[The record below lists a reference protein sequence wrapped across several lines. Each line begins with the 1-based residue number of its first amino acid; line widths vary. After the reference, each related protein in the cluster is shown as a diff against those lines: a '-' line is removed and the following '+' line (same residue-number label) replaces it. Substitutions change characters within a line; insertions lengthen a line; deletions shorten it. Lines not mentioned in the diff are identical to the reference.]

1 MSKKR
6 IIGIVILA
14 LIGLGV
20 WYYSNTNKDIKK
32 GKEIIKIGAVLPLS
46 GEVASYGNDSKK
58 GIDLAISFANESQSK
73 YEFQVEYQDSKG
85 EPKTAVSALQ
95 KILSIQKPIAVIGE
109 NISSSTGAM
118 IPIADKNK
126 VLLISPSASASNLS
140 GLSKYFFRVFPSD
153 DSEGAFICK
162 TIANQHPN
170 GKVAIIYVNN
180 DYGVGLK
187 NVFEKEAT
195 NNSLNIVSSNGFIP
209 ENRDFKP
216 IIAKIKN
223 QTPDAIYIPSY
234 YEDGGNLVKQLREQ
248 GVKADI
254 YGSTT
259 HEDQKFIDI
268 AADAAEGF
276 QYPVSTG
283 YNENDKSKAVVD
295 FITRFEKENGVKP
308 GLVTALGYDCAQLI
322 ITGVNKKSASTEGIR
337 SYLLET
343 NNING
348 AAGTMNFDKDGNVHK
363 EIKLKVVYN
372 GEFKEKQV
380 R

>member
-1 MSKKR
+1 MSKKG
-6 IIGIVILA
+6 IIVIVILT
-14 LIGLGV
+14 LVGFSI
-20 WYYSNTNKDIKK
+20 WYLLRQNKEVEVE
-32 GKEIIKIGAVLPLS
+32 KEIVKIGAVLPLS
-46 GEVASYGNDSKK
+46 GEVASYGVDSKK
-58 GIDLAISFANESQSK
+58 GIDLAISLANQSQDK
-73 YEFQVEYQDSKG
+73 YEFKVEYQDSKG

-95 KILSIQKPIAVIGE
+95 KVLSIQKPIAIIGE

-187 NVFEKEAT
+187 NVFEKETA
-195 NNSLNIVSSNGFIP
+195 NNSLSVVSLNGFNT
-209 ENRDFKP
+209 ENRDFKA
-216 IIAKIKN
+216 IIAKVKIEM
-223 QTPDAIYIPSY
+223 PDAIYIPSY

-248 GVKADI
+248 GIKADI

-259 HEDQKFIDI
+259 HEDQKFIEI
-268 AADAAEGF
+268 AGAAAEGF

-283 YNENDKSKAVVD
+283 YDENDDSKIVVD
-295 FITRFEKENGVKP
+295 FINQFKKVNGVKP
-308 GLVTALGYDCAQLI
+308 GLVTALGYDCAKLI
-322 ITGVNKKSASTEGIR
+322 INGVIEKGSSADAIR
-337 SYLLET
+337 SYLLEAK
-343 NNING
+343 NIEG
-348 AAGTMNFDKDGNVHK
+348 TAGIMNFDEDGNVHK
-363 EIKLKVVYN
+363 KIVLKKVKN
-372 GEFKEKQV
+372 DHFE
-380 R
+380 